1 MTGPVCVKY
10 IMTILENIVKVFPR
24 TIISNHIEKKVFVLD
39 NNKTPD
45 QNNTTQGNLM
55 VFI

>member
-1 MTGPVCVKY
+1 MTGPVCVTY
-10 IMTILENIVKVFPR
+10 IMTILGNIVKVFPR

-45 QNNTTQGNLM
+45 QNITRHK
-55 VFI
+55 VI

>member
-1 MTGPVCVKY
+1 MTV
-10 IMTILENIVKVFPR
+10 LENIVKVFPR

-45 QNNTTQGNLM
+45 QNINRTTRHK
-55 VFI
+55 VI